1 MKPEGIGLLSLK
13 AASERWI
20 EGGDDSRFKEAEKLI
35 NLNENLTLL
44 ENIDISHFES
54 QHRIFVVKKLDMV

>member
-1 MKPEGIGLLSLK
+1 LSLK

-35 NLNENLTLL
+35 NSNVNLILL
-44 ENIDISHFES
+44 EDIDISHFES
-54 QHRIFVVKKLDMV
+54 QHRIFVVQKIVNS